1 MINKKDNN
9 TYELDKDISIKY
21 VIDNSESSEIDNL
34 ESSEIDANK
43 ISKNEQFDVK
53 IIISDNRN
61 RFDKIEKK
69 ITFVIRSEKSVE
81 IDNPYYELKGLVE
94 GYDGH
99 LWVNKKSQL
108 DENGKIIV
116 NRKQQYLL
124 SGDAYTKN
132 WLEKYEIE
140 YKNANPYYK
149 EHKIF
154 TKNDEKIYRTS
165 LFFSVDVE
173 NPKIKEI
180 TVDGVNIS
188 ETDTLIV
195 TGKYVEIKVKASD
208 NNSQSGIVAYLYTVN
223 AEGNEKI
230 IGEPIV
236 MNEGTGIKY
245 DIGGD
250 KLVAI
255 DAGHQLKGNKDKEP
269 VGPGSTTLKAKVAS
283 GTAGCVTKIAEY
295 EINLIVSLMLRDEL
309 LERGYNVI
317 MIRETHDVNISNA
330 ERAMIANN
338 ADADAFVRI
347 HANGSE
353 NASVEGVETICQTKN
368 NPYNSALYEESK
380 KLSTCVLD
388 NMVEKMGC
396 TRRKVWETDTMS
408 GINWCTVP
416 VTIVEMGYMSNPKED
431 KLLASVEYQKKI
443 VEGIAD
449 GIDAFFE

>member
-1 MINKKDNN
+1 MSSTYKKLVAIFIGYIYILSLTACNDNK
-9 TYELDKDISIKY
+9 TEG
-21 VIDNSESSEIDNL
+21 VIDITTSIEENITTTKSE
-34 ESSEIDANK
+34 A
-43 ISKNEQFDVK
+43 
-53 IIISDNRN
+53 
-61 RFDKIEKK
+61 
-69 ITFVIRSEKSVE
+69 
-81 IDNPYYELKGLVE
+81 
-94 GYDGH
+94 
-99 LWVNKKSQL
+99 
-108 DENGKIIV
+108 
-116 NRKQQYLL
+116 
-124 SGDAYTKN
+124 
-132 WLEKYEIE
+132 
-140 YKNANPYYK
+140 
-149 EHKIF
+149 
-154 TKNDEKIYRTS
+154 
-165 LFFSVDVE
+165 VE
-173 NPKIKEI
+173 NSSTDNETILQFSTTENEI
-180 TVDGVNIS
+180 ST
-188 ETDTLIV
+188 ETLVATENETTTEMQTTTESV
-195 TGKYVEIKVKASD
+195 TEF
-208 NNSQSGIVAYLYTVN
+208 
-223 AEGNEKI
+223 
-230 IGEPIV
+230 V

-408 GINWCTVP
+408 GINWCAVP